1 MLKILEIL
9 VSNVGPGPVMYTQVS
24 RAFPQPS
31 SKLPKF
37 YPRLG
42 LGPPS
47 LCFSIQCNIRPY
59 TLRVTRNIIKQ
70 HVNEKRLQLRSNEHI
85 I

>member
-9 VSNVGPGPVMYTQVS
+9 VSNVGPEPVMHTQVS

-37 YPRLG
+37 YSRLG
-42 LGPPS
+42 LDPPTIY
-47 LCFSIQCNIRPY
+47 FSDSVQHSPLY
-59 TLRVTRNIIKQ
+59 TSSYSKYY
-70 HVNEKRLQLRSNEHI
+70 
-85 I
+85 